1 MKLMFK
7 SDGGFRHIPE
17 DELTAA
23 AAAGWVDGQP
33 VWDAAMSAKRKVE
46 EKPAEV
52 TIAKVPENATMPAQS
67 EVQPEAQ
74 PEAQPV
80 KRAPGRPRKEVPSV
94 LNDLNDLNDGEV

>member
-23 AAAGWVDGQP
+23 EKDGWVDGQP
-33 VWDAAMSAKRKVE
+33 IWNAAMAAKQKDAAKSDTA
-46 EKPAEV
+46 
-52 TIAKVPENATMPAQS
+52 TIAKVPEPDTLQVQS
-67 EVQPEAQ
+67 
-74 PEAQPV
+74 V

-94 LNDLNDLNDGEV
+94 LNDGEV